1 MENIKQFTSAET
13 INKLIKVRETYVDD
27 VEFLKE
33 AKKIAEKE
41 VLHYANFC
49 EYVGGDLFPIINMMH
64 YYSDGNLDTIQIIDI
79 LLDNAE
85 KMQELINRAKKDP
98 SKKATRE
105 EVLIDIM
112 GFDKDKV
119 KTFLEMWDKKEA
131 EERSIWG
138 KKWKYACKAL
148 VESIASR
155 TWAAESLQEIEERAD
170 KIIDDAIR
178 KINNDEI
185 DEKD

>member
-13 INKLIKVRETYVDD
+13 INKLIRAREAYVDD

-131 EERSIWG
+131 EERSIWE

-155 TWAAESLQEIEERAD
+155 TWAAESLKEIEERAD
-170 KIIDDAIR
+170 KIIDNAIR
-178 KINNDEI
+178 KINNNEI